1 MALPLVT
8 ERLTLRLMEAADAPA
23 LAAYRNDPEVAALQ
37 GWEVP
42 FALADA
48 KRFVAETHALGW
60 PVAGDWQQ
68 VALDLDGTMVGDLGV
83 HRTADGRVA
92 TLGYTLARSAQGRG
106 LATEAVTAMLGL
118 LRSEGV
124 ERVDAAT
131 DPENHASAR
140 LLLRAGFTLVGRGT
154 SEVRGRTVVDDL
166 YSLAFAIASSTD
178 G

>member
-1 MALPLVT
+1 MPLPLVT
-8 ERLTLRLMEAADAPA
+8 ERLTLRLMEPADAA
-23 LAAYRNDPEVAALQ
+23 SLAAYRNDTEVALLQ
-37 GWEVP
+37 GWELP
-42 FALADA
+42 FTLERAE
-48 KRFVAETHALGW
+48 RFVVETAALGW
-60 PVAGDWQQ
+60 PVHGDWQQ

-118 LRSEGV
+118 LESEGV

-140 LLLRAGFTLVGRGT
+140 LLLRTGFTLVGRGT
-154 SEVRGRTVVDDL
+154 SEVRGQTVVDDL
-166 YSLAFAIASSTD
+166 YSLAFAMASSTD